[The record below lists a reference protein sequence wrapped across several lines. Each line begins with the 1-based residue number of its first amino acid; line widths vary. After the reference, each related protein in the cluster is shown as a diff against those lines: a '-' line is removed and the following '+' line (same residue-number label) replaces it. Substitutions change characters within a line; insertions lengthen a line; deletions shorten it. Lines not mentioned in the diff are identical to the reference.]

1 TSNVRVIV
9 DAITGHS
16 SYVPSVKINT
26 VDAVVTPGGN
36 PPMWIATADIDL
48 GAPTTE
54 GYADIVV
61 EHADGAKSTTRLS
74 RSTRVT
80 MT

>member
-1 TSNVRVIV
+1 RVVRQ
-9 DAITGHS
+9 A
-16 SYVPSVKINT
+16 YVPSVKINN
-26 VDAVVTPGGN
+26 VDAVVTPGVN

-61 EHADGAKSTTRLS
+61 EHAQGTNFTTKLISGNPAKFT
-74 RSTRVT
+74 
-80 MT
+80 